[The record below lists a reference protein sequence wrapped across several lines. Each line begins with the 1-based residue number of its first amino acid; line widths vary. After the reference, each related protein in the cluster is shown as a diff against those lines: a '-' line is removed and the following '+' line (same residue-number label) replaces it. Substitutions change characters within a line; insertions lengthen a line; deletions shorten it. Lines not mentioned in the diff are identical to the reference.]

1 MVTAPVSGMHVRCG
15 PWSKLVGSVGR
26 LRGRVQVIRVLMDTA
41 SACRSSAAMGPQVA
55 LEDAYEWSAARCIM
69 DVGGGRGEMLSRGMA
84 CAGPACRGILM
95 DRPWV
100 LDRCAGRKATWR
112 CLR

>member
-1 MVTAPVSGMHVRCG
+1 MCLNTCCLHFGFVAGMFRCQG
-15 PWSKLVGSVGR
+15 HT
-26 LRGRVQVIRVLMDTA
+26 DC
-41 SACRSSAAMGPQVA
+41 SATRQCSEARRPQVA

-84 CAGPACRGILM
+84 CAGPGCRGILM

-100 LDRCAGRKATWR
+100 LDRCVQP
-112 CLR
+112 